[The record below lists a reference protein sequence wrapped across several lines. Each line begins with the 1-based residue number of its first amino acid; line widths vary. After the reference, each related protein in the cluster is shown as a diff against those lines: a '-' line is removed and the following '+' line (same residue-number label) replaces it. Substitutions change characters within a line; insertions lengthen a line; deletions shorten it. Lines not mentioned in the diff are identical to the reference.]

1 MRKFWIIL
9 LMLGFVASASGIG
22 TGCNQ
27 STRRDVRDDEEGLE
41 SSGPY
46 AADVKETTEEI
57 IGQLKKQKVID
68 RYIKKYG
75 EAPILCLIT
84 PQNDTTYPEV
94 TAFFQEDMLTALMA
108 EWTRDELRVAQRDDD
123 VLEAIAKEK
132 ESKESGEV
140 TDRTGRRTR
149 LGADFFLKAKFTQ
162 LGMTDGETTDDTLK
176 YSYEVIDPETSEILF
191 KGSHDIRR
199 VSDANVVYR

>member
-1 MRKFWIIL
+1 MRKFWIVL
-9 LMLGFVASASGIG
+9 LLLSFVITASGIS

-27 STRRDVRDDEEGLE
+27 STRRDVEDDEEGVE

-46 AADVKETTEEI
+46 AADVKEVTREVIEK
-57 IGQLKKQKVID
+57 LKKQKVID

-75 EAPILCLIT
+75 EPPILCLIR

-94 TAFFQEDMLTALMA
+94 TGFFQEDMLTALLD
-108 EWTRDELRVAQRDDD
+108 EWTRDELRVAEREPD
-123 VLEAIAKEK
+123 VLEAIAAEK
-132 ESKESGEV
+132 EMKESGEV

-149 LGADFFLKAKFTQ
+149 LGADYFLKAQFTQ
-162 LGMTDGETTDDTLK
+162 LGMTDGETTDDTIK
-176 YSYEVIDPETSEILF
+176 YSYELIDPETSEILF

-199 VSDANVVYR
+199 VSEATVVYR

>member
-1 MRKFWIIL
+1 MRSFWIVL
-9 LMLGFVASASGIG
+9 LMVSFLVVA

-27 STRRDVRDDEEGLE
+27 STRRDVEDDEDGLE

-46 AADVKETTEEI
+46 AADVKEVTREVIEKI
-57 IGQLKKQKVID
+57 KKQKVID
-68 RYIKKYG
+68 RYIAKYG
-75 EAPILCLIT
+75 EPPILCLIR

-94 TAFFQEDMLTALMA
+94 TAFFQEDMLTALMD
-108 EWTRDELRVAQRDDD
+108 EWTRDELRVAEREAD
-123 VLEAIAKEK
+123 VLEAIAAEK

-149 LGADFFLKAKFTQ
+149 LGADFFLKAQFTQ

-176 YSYEVIDPETSEILF
+176 YSYELIDPETSEILF

>member
-1 MRKFWIIL
+1 MRSFWIVL
-9 LMLGFVASASGIG
+9 LMVSFLVVA

-27 STRRDVRDDEEGLE
+27 STRRDVEDDEDGLE

-46 AADVKETTEEI
+46 AADVKEVTREVIEKI
-57 IGQLKKQKVID
+57 KKQKVID
-68 RYIKKYG
+68 RYIAKYG
-75 EAPILCLIT
+75 EPPILCLIR

-94 TAFFQEDMLTALMA
+94 TAFFQEDMLTALMD
-108 EWTRDELRVAQRDDD
+108 EWTRDELRVAEREAD
-123 VLEAIAKEK
+123 VLEAIEAEK
-132 ESKESGEV
+132 EMKETGEV

-149 LGADFFLKAKFTQ
+149 LGADFFLKAQFTQ

-176 YSYEVIDPETSEILF
+176 YSYELIDPETSEILF